1 MIKFNF
7 NFFYFIFLT
16 GCEKKKQMIG
26 ASEFQAAA
34 TWQQSPLTTAIIFL
48 YKVSLAELP
57 TTSSDLQTSAIK
69 GAVS

>member
-7 NFFYFIFLT
+7 NFFLFHIFNRLW
-16 GCEKKKQMIG
+16 KKKLMIG

>member
-1 MIKFNF
+1 
-7 NFFYFIFLT
+7 
-16 GCEKKKQMIG
+16 MIG
-26 ASEFQAAA
+26 ASEFQAAAA
-34 TWQQSPLTTAIIFL
+34 TWQQSPLTTAVIFL